1 MATLLATRHPE
12 RFQAVVMHSGIPP
25 GAAHSTLT
33 ALGAMHGHRT
43 TVPLT
48 ALPRHMARHWPPLL
62 VIHGDADITV
72 SPHNAAA
79 ATATWAQ
86 AAGAGAGAGAGA
98 VAGASTEA
106 GAKAGVPRQVQ
117 RGKRHPML
125 VTDFTHQGKLV
136 ASLVQVAKLGH
147 AWSGGAAGQPFSDAL
162 GPDASRM
169 VWAFAVRQFRARA
182 AAATQK

>member
-1 MATLLATRHPE
+1 
-12 RFQAVVMHSGIPP
+12 MHSGIPP

-33 ALGAMHGHRT
+33 ALGAMHGHRAIL
-43 TVPLT
+43 PLT
-48 ALPRHMARHWPPLL
+48 ILPWHMARHWPPLL

-79 ATATWAQ
+79 ATATWTH
-86 AAGAGAGAGAGA
+86 AAGAG
-98 VAGASTEA
+98 TEA
-106 GAKAGVPRQVQ
+106 GARAGVPRQVQ

-125 VTDFTHQGKLV
+125 VTDFTHRGKLV

-169 VWAFAVRQFRARA
+169 VWAFAARQFRARA
-182 AAATQK
+182 ALPPRRIKTMKFAFTALFD